1 MAKAVDLL
9 SYWPPTL
16 RNLKEFKEIAK
27 AEEPEIRALLQAI
40 DKTLNNMFIE
50 DADEDG
56 ITRFE
61 KILSIYPAEG
71 ESLDTRRFRVQTKW
85 NDQLPYTEEEL
96 RGRLTSLC
104 GKDGYTLNISYANYT
119 LDVKVALTSK
129 DALPLVA
136 ELLDTL
142 VPCNMV
148 VTLDFMYNTYGWLG
162 EYTHEQLSAL
172 TYDEVRSKALG

>member
-9 SYWPPTL
+9 SYWPPVL
-16 RNLKEFKEIAK
+16 RSLKEFKEIAK
-27 AEEPEIRALLQAI
+27 AEEPEIRALLQAV

-56 ITRFE
+56 IARFE

-71 ESLDTRRFRVQTKW
+71 DSLDTRRFRVQTKW

-96 RGRLTSLC
+96 RGRLTTLC
-104 GKDGYTLNISYANYT
+104 GEGGYTLDISYATYEMT
-119 LDVKVALTSK
+119 VKVALTNK

-136 ELLDTL
+136 ELLDNL

-148 VTLDFMYNTYGWLG
+148 VSLTLKYNTYGWLTA
-162 EYTHEQLSAL
+162 YTHEQLSAY
-172 TYDEVRSKALG
+172 TYDNIRNFNIR